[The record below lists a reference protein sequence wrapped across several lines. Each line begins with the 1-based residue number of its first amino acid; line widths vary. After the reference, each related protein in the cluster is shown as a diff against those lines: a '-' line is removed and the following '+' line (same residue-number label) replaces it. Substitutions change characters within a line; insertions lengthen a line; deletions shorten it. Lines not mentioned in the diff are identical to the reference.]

1 MYSLRNTRHRI
12 FLFLFFLTAGLS
24 SSAQLIRK
32 SEIRFPASDGLPIT
46 ADHYFGSEQYPYI
59 LLFHQELSSR
69 AEYDS
74 IAYRFV
80 KMKYNCLSVDLRSG
94 ESYEFT
100 DNQTAKRA
108 RNRDVSR
115 NLRSSERDI
124 LASIEFADSLS
135 GQAVILLGSSA
146 SATLCLKVA
155 ENNPRVAAVLAFSPG
170 EFFQPDIELKEIV
183 SGMNKPVFFAGS
195 KDEIPYLLEIFSAM
209 DPALVTMPRDLEQNH
224 FRGTDMLRPEN
235 PLHDQLWLSLLLFI
249 KSIQN

>member
-1 MYSLRNTRHRI
+1 MFSLRNTRHRI
-12 FLFLFFLTAGLS
+12 LLLLFFLLAGHS

-32 SEIRFPASDGLPIT
+32 SEIRYPASDGLSIT
-46 ADHYFGSEQYPYI
+46 ADRYFGSEAYPYI

-94 ESYEFT
+94 ASYDFT

-108 RNRDVSR
+108 RSRDVSR
-115 NLRSSERDI
+115 DLRSSERDI
-124 LASIEFADSLS
+124 LASIEVADSLS
-135 GQAVILLGSSA
+135 GQPVILLGSSA

-155 ENNPRVAAVLAFSPG
+155 GDHPNVTAVLAFSPG
-170 EFFQPDIELKEIV
+170 EFFRPDLELRNVV
-183 SGMNKPVFFAGS
+183 SGLDKPVFYACS
-195 KDEIPYLLEIFSAM
+195 KEEIPYLLEIFSEM
-209 DPALVTMPRDLEQNH
+209 NPSMVTMPRDLEKNE

-249 KSIQN
+249 KSLQN